1 MAVEVVLALSS
12 DFGWV
17 ILVAAL
23 LSLEVVLIGGMFP
36 GRMRRTVF
44 SEEFMKEKFSEIH
57 AA

>member
-1 MAVEVVLALSS
+1 MTLSS

-23 LSLEVVLIGGMFP
+23 LAIEVILIGGLFP

-44 SEEFMKEKFSEIH
+44 SE
-57 AA
+57 